1 MDVPIPPEL
10 VPYVKTL
17 IQSGR
22 CRNEEEVI
30 QDALLLLQ
38 ECEERRKQLKQ
49 DVHEEVN
56 SGASVPGEEVFA
68 RLEARAEKFTA

>member
-1 MDVPIPPEL
+1 MSVTIPPEL
-10 VPYVKTL
+10 EPYVKAL

-30 QDALLLLQ
+30 QEALLLLQ

-49 DVHEEVN
+49 DVHEGID
-56 SGASVPGEEVFA
+56 SGASVPGKEVFA
-68 RLEARAEKFTA
+68 RLEARAEKFAA